1 MISSISPILRSRAA
15 LSRVSYQGIRF
26 HAARSMS
33 SVVTLSDEDA
43 VEKFK
48 TINEKS
54 ILYFTA
60 SWCPPCKM
68 IKPIYESMA
77 KDHPELSFGKVDI
90 DDNAE
95 AAAKYEISGVPT
107 FILIDKE
114 KIFSRFSGADQNQL
128 ELSVSA
134 LKEA

>member
-1 MISSISPILRSRAA
+1 
-15 LSRVSYQGIRF
+15 
-26 HAARSMS
+26 MS

-77 KDHPELSFGKVDI
+77 KNHPELSFGKVDI

-95 AAAKYEISGVPT
+95 AAAKYEVRNNPPLNIFKKTS
-107 FILIDKE
+107 DK
-114 KIFSRFSGADQNQL
+114 
-128 ELSVSA
+128 
-134 LKEA
+134 

>member
-77 KDHPELSFGKVDI
+77 KNHPELSFGKVDI

-95 AAAKYEISGVPT
+95 AAAKYEVRNNPPLNIFKKTS
-107 FILIDKE
+107 DK
-114 KIFSRFSGADQNQL
+114 
-128 ELSVSA
+128 
-134 LKEA
+134 